1 MSDIAQ
7 DTLYREDVPS
17 LNERLYQEEPVIA
30 GVKVRPYSNKVKLK
44 LSRIIRWL
52 DIAEAD
58 RNEEILFAFLYLIAA
73 PIERVSLNTL
83 NRDAYLIDK
92 DAFMENLTSEDLNL
106 AGDWFMTV
114 TGLEKET
121 EIEVVQKPSSGSSRE
136 SAPPNS

>member
-1 MSDIAQ
+1 MSEI
-7 DTLYREDVPS
+7 
-17 LNERLYQEEPVIA
+17 NERLYQEEPVIA

-44 LSRIIRWL
+44 LARIIRWL
-52 DIAEAD
+52 DIEEAD

-73 PIERVSLNTL
+73 PIERVSINTL
-83 NRDAYLIDK
+83 NKNAYLVDK

-121 EIEVVQKPSSGSSRE
+121 EIEVIQKPSSTSSE
-136 SAPPNS
+136 TAPPNS

>member
-1 MSDIAQ
+1 MKDITK
-7 DTLYREDVPS
+7 DMLYREEVAP

-44 LSRIIRWL
+44 LARIIRWL
-52 DIAEAD
+52 DIEEAD

-73 PIERVSLNTL
+73 PIERVSINTL
-83 NRDAYLIDK
+83 NKNAYLVDK
-92 DAFMENLTSEDLNL
+92 DAFMENLTSEDLKL

-121 EIEVVQKPSSGSSRE
+121 EIEVIPKPSSTSSE
-136 SAPPNS
+136 TAPPNS

>member
-1 MSDIAQ
+1 MTDISK
-7 DTLYREDVPS
+7 DMLYRQEVAP

-44 LSRIIRWL
+44 LARIIRWL
-52 DIAEAD
+52 DIEEAD

-92 DAFMENLTSEDLNL
+92 DVFLETLSSDDIKA
-106 AGDWFMTV
+106 AGDWFMVV

-121 EIEVVQKPSSGSSRE
+121 EIEVIPKPSSSSSE
-136 SAPPNS
+136 TAPPNS

>member
-1 MSDIAQ
+1 MKDI
-7 DTLYREDVPS
+7 
-17 LNERLYQEEPVIA
+17 NERLYQEEPVIA

-44 LSRIIRWL
+44 LARIIRWL
-52 DIAEAD
+52 DIEEAD

-73 PIERVSLNTL
+73 PIERVSINTL
-83 NRDAYLIDK
+83 NKNAYLVDK

-121 EIEVVQKPSSGSSRE
+121 EIEVIPKPSSTSPE
-136 SAPPNS
+136 TAPPNS

>member
-1 MSDIAQ
+1 MNDITK
-7 DTLYREDVPS
+7 DMLYREEAAP

-44 LSRIIRWL
+44 LARIIRWL
-52 DIAEAD
+52 DIEEAD

-92 DAFMENLTSEDLNL
+92 DVFLETLSSDDIKA
-106 AGDWFMTV
+106 AGDWFMVV

-121 EIEVVQKPSSGSSRE
+121 EIEVIPKPSSSSSE
-136 SAPPNS
+136 TAPPNS